1 MNIYKLVA
9 KNLLR
14 RKGRFLFTLLGI
26 TIGMASFVALLSMGD
41 NLRAEVTHQADAL
54 GADLIVMAR
63 VDCPF
68 INLSVLSGD
77 ILPESIPREIIHEI
91 AAIDGITAAIPYL
104 TLGASVQ
111 NTPVTLVGILP
122 EAMKAHRNWTM
133 ANGAYFAYENHAA
146 VVLGNSLAARYDIEP
161 GTTLTFRGQDFSVAG
176 ILTATGSN
184 DDISVFMPLD
194 VVQYVFDIEDYVS
207 FIAVT
212 INDVTQSERYIA
224 AIMDVANLSVS
235 TNQELLSSVLL
246 ILGSLNITL
255 QLIAAVALVA
265 ASFGIINTMM
275 TAIYERRREIGI
287 LRAMG
292 GKGRAIFKIF
302 ILESGLYGLLGGL
315 LGLAVGFVV
324 SRLAAPLIAQNE
336 FVSVLGSPDM
346 AVTISPY
353 LVLVVLGLSTLLA
366 ILSGLYPAWRA
377 SKLTPM
383 EAIRHG

>member
-1 MNIYKLVA
+1 M
-9 KNLLR
+9 
-14 RKGRFLFTLLGI
+14 FTLLGI

-41 NLRAEVTHQADAL
+41 NLRSEVTHQADAL

-77 ILPESIPREIIHEI
+77 VLPESIPREIVHDI
-91 AAIDGITAAIPYL
+91 AALDGITAAIPYL
-104 TLGASVQ
+104 TLGVSVFD
-111 NTPVTLVGILP
+111 TPVTLVGILP
-122 EAMKAHRNWTM
+122 AEMKAHRGWSMGSGT
-133 ANGAYFAYENHAA
+133 YFAYENQNA
-146 VVLGNSLAARYDIEP
+146 VVVGYGLAARFEITP
-161 GTTLTFRGQDFSVAG
+161 GDMLMFRGQSFPVAAV
-176 ILTATGSN
+176 LAETASN
-184 DDISVFMPLD
+184 DDINVFMPLD
-194 VVQYVFDIEDYVS
+194 VTQYVFDLDDYVS

-212 INDVTQSERYIA
+212 IDDVTQSERYIA

-235 TNQELLSSVLL
+235 TNTELLSSVLL

-255 QLIAAVALVA
+255 QLIAAVALIA

-292 GKGRAIFKIF
+292 GKGHAIFKIF

-324 SRLAAPLIAQNE
+324 SRAAAPLIAQNE
-336 FVSVLGSPDM
+336 FVSVLGNPDM
-346 AVTISPY
+346 AVTFTPY
-353 LVLVVLGLSTLLA
+353 LIAVVIALSTALA
-366 ILSGLYPAWRA
+366 VLSGLYPAWRA

-383 EAIRHG
+383 EVIRHG